1 VKENAM
7 KILMSIINMRSA
19 QKRVK
24 SPNKESWNEVTM
36 EKQNLVFAAL
46 LRHQASG
53 IPVSNTLTYFFTGKT
68 QLQNAFSSL
77 YTLYA
82 RALTVHIIRQS
93 ASSH

>member
-68 QLQNAFSSL
+68 LSYRMLFHPL
-77 YTLYA
+77 FM
-82 RALTVHIIRQS
+82 HG
-93 ASSH
+93 H

>member
-1 VKENAM
+1 M
-7 KILMSIINMRSA
+7 TILMSIINMRSA

-53 IPVSNTLTYFFTGKT
+53 IWHPCVQYINLFFHWKNF

-82 RALTVHIIRQS
+82 RALTVHIIR
-93 ASSH
+93 